1 LYLQLTC
8 VAMKHLLPI
17 LLVFLL
23 ITSCQQDQTE
33 PRKKTYYM
41 NRANLNQVKGTAVF
55 EELSPGKIKVEIKLS
70 NILPD
75 AEHPAHLHFG
85 SVREVGELAFAL
97 NPVGGSGKSV
107 TILDQVTLSNGEP
120 FTYELLDEM
129 NGSIKI
135 HMNDNLFKHMVLA
148 FGNIGKNEDYFFDG
162 VAVCTGH

>member
-1 LYLQLTC
+1 MKYFFTLFVLT
-8 VAMKHLLPI
+8 I
-17 LLVFLL
+17 LMF
-23 ITSCQQDQTE
+23 SCQQKAAE
-33 PRKKTYYM
+33 PRQKTYYI
-41 NRANLNQVKGTAVF
+41 NRANLNNVRGEAVF
-55 EELSPGKIKVEIKLS
+55 EELAPGKIKVVISLTGISPEAK
-70 NILPD
+70 
-75 AEHPAHLHFG
+75 HPAHLHFG

-97 NPVGGSGKSV
+97 NPVDGATGNSV
-107 TILDQVTLSNGEP
+107 TILDQVELSNGEP